1 MTDLNP
7 QGLPEQACDATIEDG
22 RGRQRTCQLATD
34 HYPATWHR
42 STLHDGNDV
51 MQWTDEAEFATPA
64 SYTPPKPTLIVS
76 EYTANALPAE
86 ARVADWWAWNVYARR
101 ARAGHWVVTTGHEYY
116 DAAGEPHFSVR
127 EAGDLSRAD
136 ALDLAAQV
144 AVTMRIDGET
154 VAQAAARILSA
165 APKERHV

>member
-7 QGLPEQACDATIEDG
+7 EGLPEQACDATIEDG

-34 HYPATWHR
+34 HYPATRHR

-76 EYTANALPAE
+76 EYTANALPTE
-86 ARVADWWAWNVYARR
+86 ARVADWWVWNVYARR
-101 ARAGHWVVTTGHEYY
+101 ARAGHWVVTDGHAFY
-116 DAAGEPHFSVR
+116 DAAGERHFSAR
-127 EAGDLSRAD
+127 DAGELSEQQAMGLARD
-136 ALDLAAQV
+136 AAA
-144 AVTMRIDGET
+144 ALRINGET
-154 VAQAAARILSA
+154 AEQAGTRILSA
-165 APKERHV
+165 TPKERHV